1 MENQTCLKCS
11 GEMDEGTV
19 SISEG
24 VRYISN
30 RQTGM
35 LRVVTPARRARVC
48 LNCGYVELYL
58 DVAELKKKIQK

>member
-1 MENQTCLKCS
+1 MENRTCPKCS

-24 VRYISN
+24 VKYISN
-30 RQTGM
+30 RQAGM
-35 LRVVTPARRARVC
+35 LKAVTPARRARVC

>member
-1 MENQTCLKCS
+1 MENQTCPKWG

-24 VRYISN
+24 VKYISN
-30 RQTGM
+30 RQTRM
-35 LRVVTPARRARVC
+35 LKVVTPARRARVC

-58 DVAELKKKIQK
+58 DVAELKKKSQK